1 MKKIF
6 ILIFAVILNADMLNI
21 DDFSAE
27 VFSKATNRPVSIN
40 LSAIFEGRYVEE
52 ESYKIV
58 DALNVV
64 IGSFFWEDLLTSA
77 GKLKFKETLK
87 SYILKKYGLDIDNIY
102 IQKLYA
108 TPDIKKIVE
117 ALKREGMC
125 IIRK

>member
-1 MKKIF
+1 MKKL
-6 ILIFAVILNADMLNI
+6 LIFLLVCFLNADMLNV

-27 VFSKATNRPVSIN
+27 VFSKSANRPVSIN

-52 ESYKIV
+52 VSYKIV

-64 IGSFFWEDLLTSA
+64 IGSFYWEDLLTSA
-77 GKLKFKETLK
+77 GKLKLKETLK
-87 SYILKKYGLDIDNIY
+87 SYILKKYSIDIDNIY

-117 ALKREGMC
+117 ALKKEGMC
-125 IIRK
+125 IIQK